1 MWRRLIHQ
9 HLQIVRVQLPV
20 VGPTINEWR
29 AAQAKKRMDELS
41 IHPWE
46 PYAPFPTGGRIDVE
60 QTWRDRG

>member
-1 MWRRLIHQ
+1 MMRLVHQ
-9 HLQIVRVQLPV
+9 HHEIVHVDLQV

-46 PYAPFPTGGRIDVE
+46 PYAPFPTGARIDVRR
-60 QTWRDRG
+60 TWEERG